1 MAKYEDYAPETPKKK
16 KFRLFEAEDVMLA
29 TPTPQEE
36 PTESVP
42 EKAAEEPRRCLR
54 CTDTEMVFYRTV
66 RLQTENY
73 YGPGGIQSLFRDDD
87 DPDQAVLLPAEI
99 WVCPKCRRMELVW
112 GFATMPGG
120 ERVSEVVKYEQ
131 TFEHCTEQ
139 QLRQVLEGEKF
150 NADMK
155 QAARNLLRRNYD
167 CRK

>member
-1 MAKYEDYAPETPKKK
+1 MAKYEDYAPKKRG
-16 KFRLFEAEDVMLA
+16 FRLFEAEDVMPA
-29 TPTPQEE
+29 APSPWEE
-36 PTESVP
+36 AAEVVP

-54 CTDTEMVFYRTV
+54 CTDTEMKFYRTV

-99 WVCPKCRRMELVW
+99 WVCPKCHRMELVW

-131 TFEHCTEQ
+131 TFERCTEQ
-139 QLRQVLEGEKF
+139 QLRQILAEDKF

-155 QAARNLLRRNYD
+155 QAARNLLRRNYN
-167 CRK
+167 CWNP